1 MDRSLEAKAWRR
13 GFSAGFL
20 ALAVSVAGQTLSSMA
35 SDAQPCPFAAQPGI
49 AEQVVERL
57 KPAVRS
63 HGVAQRVALAVLNA
77 MLHGCRS

>member
-20 ALAVSVAGQTLSSMA
+20 ALAVSVAGQAVSSTV
-35 SDAQPCPFAAQPGI
+35 SDAQPCPLSAQPGV
-49 AEQVVERL
+49 AEQVIERL

-63 HGVAQRVALAVLNA
+63 HGVAQRIALALLSA